1 MAQINHTYF
10 GPLNTDKLQDT
21 DVVWEAHL
29 PLAGREV
36 EAWLWAAPQQEL
48 NSMLLGAFATTLNNL
63 PTLDA
68 RARAALLTYLQE
80 DSDFIAF
87 HVDLAQE
94 ENAQGLEATQ
104 ILIAHAQS
112 AGQTSVDALDFVG
125 LLTLHSMGLW
135 CSSEG
140 APLVLDYRIDPEGS
154 DQILAVKCDATG
166 RITDISW
173 ES

>member
-1 MAQINHTYF
+1 MAQINHIYF

-21 DVVWEAHL
+21 DVVWEAQL
-29 PLAGREV
+29 PLAGQEV
-36 EAWLWAAPQQEL
+36 EAWLWASPHQEL
-48 NSMLLGAFATTLNNL
+48 NSMLLAAFANTLSGL
-63 PTLDA
+63 TDLDA
-68 RARAALLTYLQE
+68 RARAALLAYLQE

-94 ENAQGLEATQ
+94 EDAQGLEATQ
-104 ILIAHAQS
+104 LLIAHARA
-112 AGQTSVDALDFVG
+112 AGQSRVDAADFVA

-135 CSSEG
+135 CSGEG
-140 APLVLDYRIDPEGS
+140 APLVLDYRIDAQGS